1 MLFVVVCPVGE
12 AVEAGDAHG
21 GEALGGAV
29 GIGLG
34 VVVGDEWHADGDM
47 LRADEGEK
55 QPQVV
60 PCARGVATRVGAVS
74 VGVAL
79 LDVDDEV
86 TYYFGGLLHR
96 RTRYLQG
103 CLGREVP
110 ALATQLLELRDEVHP
125 QQRLAAAE
133 ADAATRGDEVEVV
146 DGHAVVELL
155 WSVSWQVL
163 GGLEAAVVEAV
174 FAPQR
179 AAVEGRQRG
188 HSHTV
193 DSQPMPVDTYERYCF
208 HFGVQRYEL
217 FANREK
223 SRTFAAGKDKI
234 MTKDSDGINHTT
246 NDEHQGLVNAMACFM
261 DNGKP
266 KVGIFCYDMVNGSL
280 FGVEKI
286 DAEQAVFVNGKATI
300 GKLHK
305 TYWQKQHHR
314 AESKG
319 DTSSIF
325 YSEHN
330 YTMIPRGRIFLDEA
344 TERFY
349 VCVGHWLNDIDQ
361 EHFREVLE
369 DEFNLPEDFELVIDH
384 HWDLG
389 HGWSEEIF

>member
-1 MLFVVVCPVGE
+1 MLNLLYAVGE
-12 AVEAGDAHG
+12 AVEAGDAEG
-21 GEALGGAV
+21 GEAVVGAV
-29 GIGLG
+29 GVGLAVEG
-34 VVVGDEWHADGDM
+34 GDEGDADGDM
-47 LRADEGEK
+47 LGADEGEQEFK
-55 QPQVV
+55 VV
-60 PCARGVATRVGAVS
+60 PRQFGVTAGVGAVD
-74 VGVAL
+74 VGVAFFY
-79 LDVDDEV
+79 VDDKIAH
-86 TYYFGGLLHR
+86 YRAGAAYALGAHLQRGLGG
-96 RTRYLQG
+96 
-103 CLGREVP
+103 EVP
-110 ALATQLLELRDEVHP
+110 ALAAQGAERLDEVDA
-125 QQRLAAAE
+125 QQRFSAAE
-133 ADAATRGDEVEVV
+133 ADAAAGGDEVEVV
-146 DGHAVVELL
+146 DAYVVVELL
-155 WSVSWQVL
+155 WRISWQVIWSL
-163 GGLEAAVVEAV
+163 KTAVVEAI

-179 AAVEGRQRG
+179 TAVEGRQRG
-188 HSHTV
+188 HPHAV
-193 DSQPMPVDTYERYCF
+193 HPQPVPVDAYERYCF

-234 MTKDSDGINHTT
+234 MTKDNDGINHTT

-266 KVGIFCYDMVNGSL
+266 KVGIFWYDMVNGSL

-344 TERFY
+344 TDRFY

>member
-1 MLFVVVCPVGE
+1 M
-12 AVEAGDAHG
+12 VE
-21 GEALGGAV
+21 
-29 GIGLG
+29 
-34 VVVGDEWHADGDM
+34 
-47 LRADEGEK
+47 
-55 QPQVV
+55 
-60 PCARGVATRVGAVS
+60 T
-74 VGVAL
+74 
-79 LDVDDEV
+79 
-86 TYYFGGLLHR
+86 
-96 RTRYLQG
+96 
-103 CLGREVP
+103 
-110 ALATQLLELRDEVHP
+110 
-125 QQRLAAAE
+125 
-133 ADAATRGDEVEVV
+133 
-146 DGHAVVELL
+146 
-155 WSVSWQVL
+155 
-163 GGLEAAVVEAV
+163 V

-179 AAVEGRQRG
+179 TAVEGRQRG

-266 KVGIFCYDMVNGSL
+266 KVGIFWYDMVNGSL

-300 GKLHK
+300 GKLNK

-344 TERFY
+344 TDRFY